1 MPSLVF
7 TNVSFSYTTPLLD
20 SVSFECS
27 SSERICVVGPN
38 GAGKSTL
45 LQLASGE
52 LQPDSGTISGTGVPA
67 VILRPEMPLSEVLSQ
82 ATEST
87 RTLLTRFATLSAELS
102 IAEENSTIAAEYDRI
117 LHRLLAIDGWS
128 LDATIAAT
136 MASLGLA
143 DLADQPDRPVVSL
156 SPGQQGRLQLAAT
169 TLSHPETLL
178 LDEPTNHL
186 DSQGITFLKSVVSNW
201 PGPVL
206 FASHDRDFINDVAT
220 SVVDLDTES
229 WQAVALAAGKPLSNG
244 VYQNRGNYQDFL
256 EAKQLAHQRHVELH
270 QQQQTEKRQLERHR
284 ADSKVVG
291 HTKFKP
297 RTESRIAKKFYADRA
312 QQASTRRITN
322 DDKRLSALS
331 AVEVRK
337 PRTPSFSFP
346 LPPHKTDAGLVISVD
361 EAMIPQRLAPV
372 SFEVSAGEKLLITG
386 PNGTGKS
393 TLLRWLA
400 TATPPTED
408 ASGTVFCTPNARYL
422 PQELPDHYARSTLS
436 LGELGKGFVNPRY
449 WATPLSQ
456 LSLGNQRRAQLAQL
470 LSDNDRPPEVLLLD
484 EPTNFLD
491 LAALETLESAL
502 LAWPGTVVIISHD
515 QWLIRKWPYARLDLD
530 NIGHNR

>member
-1 MPSLVF
+1 M
-7 TNVSFSYTTPLLD
+7 
-20 SVSFECS
+20 
-27 SSERICVVGPN
+27 VGPN

-45 LQLASGE
+45 LQLAAGV
-52 LQPDSGTISGTGVPA
+52 LQPDSGTISGTCAPA
-67 VILRPEMPLSEVLSQ
+67 LTLRPEMILSEVLNQ

-87 RTLLTRFATLSAELS
+87 RILLARFATLSTELNT
-102 IAEENSTIAAEYDRI
+102 AEENSAIAAEYDHI
-117 LHRLLAIDGWS
+117 LHRLLTIDGWS

-136 MASLGLA
+136 MEGLGLA
-143 DLADQPDRPVVSL
+143 ELTNQPDRPVASL
-156 SPGQQGRLQLAAT
+156 SPGQQGRLQLAVT
-169 TLSHPETLL
+169 TLSHPETLI

-186 DSQGITFLKSVVSNW
+186 DSQGVRFLKNVVSNW

-206 FASHDRDFINDVAT
+206 FASHDRAFINDVAT
-220 SVVDLDTES
+220 SLVDLDTES
-229 WQAVALAAGKPLSNG
+229 WQAVALAAGKPLNNG

-256 EAKQLAHQRHVELH
+256 KAKRQAQQRHAELH
-270 QQQQTEKRQLERHR
+270 QQQQTKKRQLNRHR
-284 ADSKVVG
+284 ADSAVVG
-291 HTKFKP
+291 HTKFKA

-322 DDKRLSALS
+322 DDKRLSDLS

-346 LPPHKTDAGLVISVD
+346 LPPHKNDAGLAISVQ
-361 EAMIPQRLAPV
+361 EATVPRRLAPV
-372 SFEVSAGEKLLITG
+372 SFEISAGQKLLITG
-386 PNGTGKS
+386 PNGSGKS

-400 TATPPTED
+400 TGIAPTD
-408 ASGTVFCTPNARYL
+408 DSTGTVFCTPYAAYL
-422 PQELPDHYARSTLS
+422 PQELPNYYADSTLS
-436 LGELGKGFVNPRY
+436 LGELGKGFINPRY

-470 LSDNDRPPEVLLLD
+470 LNDNDQLQAVLLLD

-491 LAALETLESAL
+491 LAAMETLESAL

-515 QWLIRKWPYARLDLD
+515 QWLHEKWPYARLHLD
-530 NIGHNR
+530 NVGT

>member
-206 FASHDRDFINDVAT
+206 
-220 SVVDLDTES
+220 
-229 WQAVALAAGKPLSNG
+229 
-244 VYQNRGNYQDFL
+244 
-256 EAKQLAHQRHVELH
+256 
-270 QQQQTEKRQLERHR
+270 
-284 ADSKVVG
+284 
-291 HTKFKP
+291 
-297 RTESRIAKKFYADRA
+297 
-312 QQASTRRITN
+312 
-322 DDKRLSALS
+322 
-331 AVEVRK
+331 
-337 PRTPSFSFP
+337 
-346 LPPHKTDAGLVISVD
+346 
-361 EAMIPQRLAPV
+361 
-372 SFEVSAGEKLLITG
+372 
-386 PNGTGKS
+386 
-393 TLLRWLA
+393 
-400 TATPPTED
+400 
-408 ASGTVFCTPNARYL
+408 
-422 PQELPDHYARSTLS
+422 
-436 LGELGKGFVNPRY
+436 
-449 WATPLSQ
+449 
-456 LSLGNQRRAQLAQL
+456 
-470 LSDNDRPPEVLLLD
+470 
-484 EPTNFLD
+484 
-491 LAALETLESAL
+491 
-502 LAWPGTVVIISHD
+502 
-515 QWLIRKWPYARLDLD
+515 
-530 NIGHNR
+530 